1 MTTRILLVEDDPT
14 SRDLLAALLA
24 SQGYAVDTA
33 DDGFGAL
40 RLAQEHR
47 YDLVFVD
54 YHLPEMDGYALARL
68 LRTLAEK
75 VQPDMKM
82 VAITADRF
90 GLAARRGV
98 DSVFDSM
105 LSKPIEPDALFA
117 FVGGILAP
125 PNAELDAFLAEP
137 SAPDAQSA
145 AQVLWRVR
153 GLGTLP
159 SAAVFPAPDAAE
171 RASLEFCFRLAEPD
185 VADCLV
191 LLRRAGLAAVERVR
205 EEGRAF
211 LQPLLALEPA
221 DADVA
226 DVVFTVGE
234 GDSWSAAAAALD
246 AFATRRAGLL
256 PGAREARD
264 VDTRLLGYLHVA
276 DRALV
281 LRRDTFGRTGVT
293 AAGGFAPATVI
304 AAVKRL
310 AAAGLVAAKPG
321 EALADGTRELRVG
334 PTAKGTAAVA
344 KPGAKAVDT
353 LPSAG

>member
-117 FVGGILAP
+117 FVAGILAP
-125 PNAELDAFLAEP
+125 PTFDAVLDDFLAEP

-159 SAAVFPAPDAAE
+159 AAAVFPAPDAAE
-171 RASLEFCFRLAEPD
+171 RASLEFCFRLVEPAA
-185 VADCLV
+185 ADCLV
-191 LLRRAGLAAVERVR
+191 LLRRAGLVDVERVR
-205 EEGRAF
+205 EDGQAF
-211 LQPLLALEPA
+211 LQPLLALERA
-221 DADVA
+221 DADVG
-226 DVVFTVGE
+226 DVVFIVGE
-234 GDSWSAAAAALD
+234 GDSWSATAAALE
-246 AFATRRAGLL
+246 AFAARRAGLL
-256 PGAREARD
+256 PGARNAKD

-281 LRRDTFGRTGVT
+281 LRRDAGGRTSV
-293 AAGGFAPATVI
+293 AATGGFAPATVI

-310 AAAGLVAAKPG
+310 AAGGLVAAKPG
-321 EALADGTRELRVG
+321 EALADGARELHVG
-334 PTAKGTAAVA
+334 LTAKGTATVA
-344 KPGAKAVDT
+344 KVSADA
-353 LPSAG
+353 LPAAG

>member
-14 SRDLLAALLA
+14 SRDLLAALLG
-24 SQGYAVDTA
+24 SQGDEVDTA
-33 DDGFGAL
+33 ADGFGAL

-68 LRTLAEK
+68 MRTLAEK
-75 VQPDMKM
+75 VNPDMKM

-117 FVGGILAP
+117 FVAGILASP
-125 PNAELDAFLAEP
+125 ASDAALDDFLAEP
-137 SAPDAQSA
+137 SGQDAQSA

-153 GLGTLP
+153 GIGTLP
-159 SAAVFPAPDAAE
+159 AAAVFPAPNDAE
-171 RASLEFCFRLAEPD
+171 RASLEYCFRLVDPAA
-185 VADCLV
+185 ADCLV
-191 LLRRAGLAAVERVR
+191 LLRRAGLAEVEQVR
-205 EEGRAF
+205 EQGHAF
-211 LQPLLALEPA
+211 LQPLLTLERA

-234 GDSWSAAAAALD
+234 GDSWSAAAAAFGT
-246 AFATRRAGLL
+246 FAARRAQLL
-256 PGAREARD
+256 PGARTAKD

-276 DRALV
+276 GRALV
-281 LRRDTFGRTGVT
+281 LRRDTFGRTSV
-293 AAGGFAPATVI
+293 AATGGFAPATIV

-310 AAAGLVAAKPG
+310 AAQGLVAATPG
-321 EALADGTRELRVG
+321 EALADGARELRVAL
-334 PTAKGTAAVA
+334 TAKGTAAVA
-344 KPGAKAVDT
+344 KPAADA
-353 LPSAG
+353 LPAAG

>member
-14 SRDLLAALLA
+14 SRDLLAALLG
-24 SQGYAVDTA
+24 SQGHEVDTA

-68 LRTLAEK
+68 LRTLAETVK
-75 VQPDMKM
+75 PDMKM

-98 DSVFDSM
+98 DSVFDAM

-125 PNAELDAFLAEP
+125 PACDPALADFLAEP
-137 SAPDAQSA
+137 SGQDAQSA

-153 GLGTLP
+153 GLSTLP
-159 SAAVFPAPDAAE
+159 AAAVFPAPTATE
-171 RASLEFCFRLAEPD
+171 RASLEYCFRLAEPAA
-185 VADCLV
+185 ADCLV
-191 LLRRAGLAAVERVR
+191 LLRRAGLADVERVR
-205 EEGRAF
+205 EGCAAF
-211 LQPLLALEPA
+211 LQPLLALDRA

-234 GDSWSAAAAALD
+234 GDSWSAVAAALG
-246 AFATRRAGLL
+246 AFAARRAGLL
-256 PGAREARD
+256 PGARTTKD
-264 VDTRLLGYLHVA
+264 VDVRLLDYLHVA

-281 LRRDTFGRTGVT
+281 LRRDALGRTSVSAT
-293 AAGGFAPATVI
+293 GGFAPATII
-304 AAVKRL
+304 AAIKRL
-310 AAAGLVAAKPG
+310 AAQGFVAAKPG
-321 EALADGTRELRVG
+321 EALADGTRELQVA
-334 PTAKGTAAVA
+334 PTAKGTAAIA
-344 KPGAKAVDT
+344 KPTAAV
-353 LPSAG
+353 LPAAG